1 MTGLHYD
8 RAVIERRLVHL
19 LESVEVL
26 KELSQEPLEYFQSD
40 RRARWGLERGLQ
52 TCIQAVL
59 DIAGHI
65 TATSGRTVP
74 DEYKAGILALADMGV
89 LPRDFANRIAPM
101 AGLRNILVHE
111 YLEVDLEVLKAILT
125 ERLNDFVEFSVY
137 IEDHLTQREAING
150 SNCA

>member
-1 MTGLHYD
+1 MTGLNCD

-19 LESVEVL
+19 MESVEVL
-26 KELSQEPLEYFQSD
+26 KELSHEPLDTFLAD

-59 DIAGHI
+59 DIAGHL
-65 TATSGRTVP
+65 TVAGGRTVP
-74 DEYKAGILALADMGV
+74 DEYRAGILALADLSI

-111 YLEVDLEVLKAILT
+111 YIEVDIKILKATLDEQLT
-125 ERLNDFVEFSVY
+125 DFIEFGAY
-137 IEDHLTQREAING
+137 IEKHLE
-150 SNCA
+150 SL